1 MKEET
6 EYNKMMSSIHIQTDD
21 HQNEIDLSP
30 TNHPS
35 MDKSIFVKKSSTSAL
50 PSPQYTLETMSS
62 WTSSSSP
69 SSLALQSSLS
79 ALIQNKID
87 NDDNTNQHP
96 SSSVDKSIFIKKS
109 NSLPSPQ
116 YTLDTMSSWTSSGSP
131 SSLALQSSL
140 SIWPS
145 SWLGGTV
152 DEGDSKSTTADNKL
166 PTSQENSDINTTK
179 TTAVDELKKWVEDAL
194 VNNRK
199 PQSYTT
205 DSREE
210 MCKDQYNNE
219 VTTNRKAWVEET
231 LLSTKPPQSYT
242 TDARNEMCKD
252 QNNIELTSNRK
263 QWIEST
269 LLSTGNDKSI
279 SSPVLKEEILNELQQ
294 LPSSVSKRREWLADV
309 THVKTS
315 SELEDEVRHEFEL
328 AKMNQ
333 KKEEDEAAAEKKM
346 LEEKEEEERVRVA
359 YEKVAEA
366 TRVAE
371 EEERIRNLF
380 ATAEMRI
387 KKARQM
393 EKESK
398 KKRGLALQL
407 NRQKKKTFSMAVNF
421 DSSDSPVVN
430 SKASLKRSRVDDN
443 ETIEEGGTK
452 QVQVVGKKRKTLKVK
467 KLVKRIVP
475 KTMRK

>member
-1 MKEET
+1 
-6 EYNKMMSSIHIQTDD
+6 MMSSIHIQT
-21 HQNEIDLSP
+21 NEQETDSDED
-30 TNHPS
+30 TNHLSS
-35 MDKSIFVKKSSTSAL
+35 MDKSIFVKKSTTSL
-50 PSPQYTLETMSS
+50 LSPQYTLETMSS
-62 WTSSSSP
+62 WTSSCSP

-79 ALIQNKID
+79 ALVQNKID
-87 NDDNTNQHP
+87 NSDNHQ
-96 SSSVDKSIFIKKS
+96 SSPMDESIFIKKS

-116 YTLDTMSSWTSSGSP
+116 YTLETMSSWTSSGSP

-152 DEGDSKSTTADNKL
+152 DKGDERDDSEDTIADNKL
-166 PTSQENSDINTTK
+166 PTSQENSDINTKT

-194 VNNRK
+194 INNKK
-199 PQSYTT
+199 PQSYAT
-205 DSREE
+205 DAREE

-219 VTTNRKAWVEET
+219 LTSNRKAWVEET
-231 LLSTKPPQSYT
+231 LLSAKPQSYT

-252 QNNIELTSNRK
+252 QNSNEVTTNRK

-269 LLSTGNDKSI
+269 LLSSTVNDKSI
-279 SSPVLKEEILNELQQ
+279 SPVLKEEILNEIQQ
-294 LPSSVSKRREWLADV
+294 LPSSVSKRSEWLADV
-309 THVKTS
+309 THIKTS

-328 AKMNQ
+328 AKM
-333 KKEEDEAAAEKKM
+333 KKEEEDEAAAKKKLEEEKM
-346 LEEKEEEERVRVA
+346 LKEKEEEERVRVA

-366 TRVAE
+366 TKVAE

-393 EKESK
+393 EKEN
-398 KKRGLALQL
+398 KKRGLALNL
-407 NRQKKKTFSMAVNF
+407 HRQKKKTFSMTVNF

-430 SKASLKRSRVDDN
+430 SNKASLKRSRVDDN
-443 ETIEEGGTK
+443 ETIEEGSSK
-452 QVQVVGKKRKTLKVK
+452 QVADKKRKTLKVK
-467 KLVKRIVP
+467 KLVKRFVP
-475 KTMRK
+475 KKTMRK

>member
-1 MKEET
+1 
-6 EYNKMMSSIHIQTDD
+6 MSSIHIQTDD
-21 HQNEIDLSP
+21 HQNEIDTLSP

-35 MDKSIFVKKSSTSAL
+35 SSVDESIFVKKSSTSAL
-50 PSPQYTLETMSS
+50 LSPQYTLETMSS

-79 ALIQNKID
+79 ALVQNKVD
-87 NDDNTNQHP
+87 NDDTTNHQ

-116 YTLDTMSSWTSSGSP
+116 YTLETMSSWTSSGSP

-145 SWLGGTV
+145 SWLGSTV
-152 DEGDSKSTTADNKL
+152 DKGDDKDTTAKDETL
-166 PTSQENSDINTTK
+166 QENSNVNNTK
-179 TTAVDELKKWVEDAL
+179 ATTVDGLKKWVEDAL
-194 VNNRK
+194 VNNKK

-205 DSREE
+205 NAREE

-219 VTTNRKAWVEET
+219 LTSNRKMLVEET
-231 LLSTKPPQSYT
+231 LLRSKPQSYT
-242 TDARNEMCKD
+242 TDARIEMCKEKNCND
-252 QNNIELTSNRK
+252 LTTNRK

-269 LLSTGNDKSI
+269 LLSVDNDKNI
-279 SSPVLKEEILNELQQ
+279 SSPFLNELQQ

-309 THVKTS
+309 THIKTS
-315 SELEDEVRHEFEL
+315 TELEDEVRHEFEL
-328 AKMNQ
+328 ANM
-333 KKEEDEAAAEKKM
+333 KKVEEEEEAKKM
-346 LEEKEEEERVRVA
+346 LEEEEERVRVA

-393 EKESK
+393 EKQS

-443 ETIEEGGTK
+443 ETVEEGGTTQEGK
-452 QVQVVGKKRKTLKVK
+452 KKRKTLKVK
-467 KLVKRIVP
+467 KLVKRFVP

>member
-1 MKEET
+1 
-6 EYNKMMSSIHIQTDD
+6 MSSIHIQTDD
-21 HQNEIDLSP
+21 HQNEIDDLSP
-30 TNHPS
+30 ANHPS
-35 MDKSIFVKKSSTSAL
+35 SVDKSIFVKKSSTSAL
-50 PSPQYTLETMSS
+50 LSPQYTLETKSS

-79 ALIQNKID
+79 ALVQNKID
-87 NDDNTNQHP
+87 NDDTTNHQ
-96 SSSVDKSIFIKKS
+96 SSSMDKSIFIKKS

-145 SWLGGTV
+145 SWLGGNV
-152 DEGDSKSTTADNKL
+152 DGGDSKDTTVNDDESL
-166 PTSQENSDINTTK
+166 PTSQQENSDTNTKT
-179 TTAVDELKKWVEDAL
+179 TTAVDGLKKWAEDAL
-194 VNNRK
+194 VNNKK
-199 PQSYTT
+199 PRSYAT
-205 DSREE
+205 DAREE
-210 MCKDQYNNE
+210 MCKDQYNNK
-219 VTTNRKAWVEET
+219 VTTNRKAWVEDT
-231 LLSTKPPQSYT
+231 LLSKKPQSYT

-252 QNNIELTSNRK
+252 QNNNELTSNRK

-269 LLSTGNDKSI
+269 LLSTADNDKSI
-279 SSPVLKEEILNELQQ
+279 SSPVLKEDILNELQQ

-309 THVKTS
+309 THIKTS

-328 AKMNQ
+328 AKK
-333 KKEEDEAAAEKKM
+333 KKEEDEAVAKKLEEEKM
-346 LEEKEEEERVRVA
+346 LEEEEERVRVA
-359 YEKVAEA
+359 YETVAAA

-398 KKRGLALQL
+398 KRGLALQL
-407 NRQKKKTFSMAVNF
+407 NRQKKKTFSMTVNF
-421 DSSDSPVVN
+421 DSSDSPAVN
-430 SKASLKRSRVDDN
+430 SKASLKRSRVDD
-443 ETIEEGGTK
+443 EEAIEEDSTK
-452 QVQVVGKKRKTLKVK
+452 QEVKKKRKTLKVK